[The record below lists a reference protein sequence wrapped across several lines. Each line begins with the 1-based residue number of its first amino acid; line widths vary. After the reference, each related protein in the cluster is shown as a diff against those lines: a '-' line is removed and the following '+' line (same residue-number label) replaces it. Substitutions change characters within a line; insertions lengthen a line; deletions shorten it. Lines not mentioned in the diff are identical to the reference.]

1 MLKAKREASYAKD
14 FAARYV
20 FDAQDLQDLVPE
32 EVLQQPRSALVFEW
46 LQEWFRDTAGRYC
59 PGRMFAG
66 HFDFGFT
73 IYSSYGQAWCNC
85 ERPQGYLREDL
96 QAACRCVAP
105 EALEFRTMN
114 AQERQEREEERKRA
128 LASWLELT
136 GGE

>member
-66 HFDFGFT
+66 RFDYGFT
-73 IYSSYGQAWCNC
+73 IYSSYGQDWCTC
-85 ERPQGYLREDL
+85 PRPEGYYARAE
-96 QAACRCVAP
+96 QEACRCVAP
-105 EALEFRTMN
+105 DTIEFRPMN
-114 AQERQEREEERKRA
+114 AQEREERDEQQERA
-128 LASWLELT
+128 MASWLELT